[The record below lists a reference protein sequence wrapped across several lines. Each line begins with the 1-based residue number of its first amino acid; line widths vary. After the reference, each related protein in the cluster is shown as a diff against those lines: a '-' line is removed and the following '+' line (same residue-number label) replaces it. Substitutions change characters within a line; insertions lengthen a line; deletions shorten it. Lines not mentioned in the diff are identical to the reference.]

1 MPANFKFNA
10 ENLDRVRSF
19 FSSQSIQHQIAV
31 RKKVVIEFRDPS
43 WWNDSVLEEIEGED
57 ISFCSVDAPS
67 LPNTIIALN
76 DAIYLRLHGTMTWYN
91 YLYPEQKLR
100 EIVSAITSAQAK
112 KKAIYLNNDHGM
124 LHNGLFLMESFFKS

>member
-19 FSSQSIQHQIAV
+19 FNSQSIQHQTAV

-43 WWNDSVLEEIEGED
+43 WRNHSALGEIEKED
-57 ISFCSVDAPS
+57 ILFRSVETPS
-67 LPNTIIALN
+67 LPNTIVALN
-76 DAIYLRLHGTMTWYN
+76 GAIYLRLHGTMTRYS
-91 YLYPEQKLR
+91 YLYPEQRLR

-112 KKAIYLNNDHGM
+112 RKAIYLSNDHGM
-124 LHNGLFLMESFFKS
+124 LHNGL